1 MSTTEVTYAIVNVIS
16 ASSTL
21 TRELASE
28 DPDSYCNFFRI
39 NEDMFNILLK
49 KVENKIMKCDTIMRN
64 ALSPELKLEITM
76 RYLATG
82 DSYKSLQYLYR
93 VLASSI
99 CSFLPAVF
107 DAIYEGL
114 IEYIQVPKNENEWKK
129 IINGFNS
136 LWNFPNCFG
145 AIDGKHI
152 MIQCPP
158 NTGSNY
164 YNYKGSFSIVLL
176 ALVDHNYNFEC
187 IDIGN
192 YGSNA
197 DAGIFEK
204 SNLKKALEENVL
216 KLPDGAVIKP
226 ISLAPETVVTLV
238 KAACSLHNWIRK
250 TGLSQ
255 HSISVDIEDLEL
267 GRLIPGSWRNEEGS
281 SRFRGLGP
289 PTQRN
294 PLTEA
299 RKKRDSFAEYFVGE
313 GEVSWQN
320 QMIE

>member
-1 MSTTEVTYAIVNVIS
+1 MRLLMS
-16 ASSTL
+16 L
-21 TRELASE
+21 
-28 DPDSYCNFFRI
+28 
-39 NEDMFNILLK
+39 
-49 KVENKIMKCDTIMRN
+49 VENKIMKCDTIMRN
-64 ALSPELKLEITM
+64 ALSPELKLEIIM
-76 RYLATG
+76 RYLAIG

-93 VLASSI
+93 VSASSI

-136 LWNFPNCFG
+136 LWNFLNCFG

-164 YNYKGSFSIVLL
+164 YNYKGSFNIVLL

-192 YGSNA
+192 YGSND

-204 SNLKKALEENVL
+204 SNLKKALEENML
-216 KLPDGAVIKP
+216 KLPDGAVMHCRAKRIVENSFGILANRFRVFRKP
-226 ISLAPETVVTLV
+226 ISLAPETVVKLV

-255 HSISVDIEDLEL
+255 HSISVDIENLES

-281 SRFRGLGP
+281 SGFRGLGP
-289 PTQRN
+289 PTQQN

-320 QMIE
+320 RMIE

>member
-1 MSTTEVTYAIVNVIS
+1 
-16 ASSTL
+16 
-21 TRELASE
+21 
-28 DPDSYCNFFRI
+28 
-39 NEDMFNILLK
+39 
-49 KVENKIMKCDTIMRN
+49 
-64 ALSPELKLEITM
+64 
-76 RYLATG
+76 
-82 DSYKSLQYLYR
+82 
-93 VLASSI
+93 
-99 CSFLPAVF
+99 
-107 DAIYEGL
+107 
-114 IEYIQVPKNENEWKK
+114 
-129 IINGFNS
+129 
-136 LWNFPNCFG
+136 
-145 AIDGKHI
+145 

-216 KLPDGAVIKP
+216 KLPDGAVMLGDEAFPLKTYLMKPYARRNILSRKEKIYNYRHCRTRRIVENSFGILANRFRVFRKP
-226 ISLAPETVVTLV
+226 ISLAPETVVKLV

-281 SRFRGLGP
+281 SGFRGLGP

-320 QMIE
+320 RMIE